1 VDRIAYSLLAVTGG
15 VLVAVQAPVN
25 ARLRTVVDS
34 PLMAGLVSFVV
45 GSVLLLALAAGE
57 IGAVAKLGGGPW
69 WAYLGG
75 ICGTALVV
83 ATLLAVPRIGVL
95 TIFVAVIVGE
105 VVIATAIDRFGWFG
119 APRIP
124 ITWDRVLAVV
134 LLVHQ
139 PRADRSATLTSPR
152 TRSDCPT

>member
-1 VDRIAYSLLAVTGG
+1 MDRIAYSLLAVTGG
-15 VLVAVQAPVN
+15 VLVAIQAPVN

-45 GSVLLLALAAGE
+45 GSVFLLALALAAGE

-95 TIFVAVIVGE
+95 TTFVAVIVGE

-134 LLVHQ
+134 LLAISLALIA
-139 PRADRSATLTSPR
+139 RRR
-152 TRSDCPT
+152 

>member
-1 VDRIAYSLLAVTGG
+1 VDRITYSLLAVTGG

-25 ARLRTVVDS
+25 ARLRAVVDS
-34 PLMAGLVSFVV
+34 PLAAALVSFAV
-45 GSVLLLALAAGE
+45 GSVLLVGLTIASGE

-95 TIFVAVIVGE
+95 ATFVAVVVGE
-105 VVIATAIDRFGWFG
+105 VVIATVIDRFGWFG
-119 APRIP
+119 VPRIP
-124 ITWDRVLAVV
+124 ITWDRVVAVV
-134 LLVHQ
+134 LLAISLVLIA
-139 PRADRSATLTSPR
+139 RRR
-152 TRSDCPT
+152 